1 MLSTAAAVLVALG
14 LAGCGKDSA
23 DKDGGT
29 WADGRAKAPASSAA
43 AAPAAPGAAAEQQGK
58 TEHRPPANK
67 ANPPFVQPT
76 RPTGTPSARKIVDGF
91 QAAGLK
97 VSNVRD
103 RSADCGPDGLGIG
116 CAELVTTDRVA
127 VYVFADPAAAG
138 DQADQWGADA
148 YRNGPV
154 VLNFVGTGTPAADRK
169 RYDEVLDK
177 LS

>member
-1 MLSTAAAVLVALG
+1 MLSTAATILIALG
-14 LAGCGKDSA
+14 LTACGEDSA
-23 DKDGGT
+23 DVDGGA
-29 WADGRAKAPASSAA
+29 WADGQPKAAASSAG
-43 AAPAAPGAAAEQQGK
+43 APAAAKEGTSGDQGK

-76 RPTGTPSARKIVDGF
+76 RPAGSPSAKQVIDAF

-97 VSNVRD
+97 VTHVRE
-103 RSADCGPDGLGIG
+103 RSDECGPDGLGVW
-116 CAELVTTDRVA
+116 CAELISTDAVT
-127 VYVFADPAAAG
+127 VYVFADAPAAT
-138 DQADQWGADA
+138 DQADQWGAEA

-169 RYDEVLDK
+169 RYGAVLDK